1 MKLIYN
7 WRTVLRKA
15 WSMKFMALATVL
27 SGGEVAM
34 TFISPDA
41 LPAGYLPA
49 LAGIVTALAL
59 FSRLVAQKE
68 VTGADK

>member
-1 MKLIYN
+1 MKLIHN
-7 WRTVLRKA
+7 WRTVVRKA

-27 SGGEVAM
+27 SGVEVAM
-34 TFISPDA
+34 TFISQDV

-59 FSRLVAQKE
+59 FARLVAQKE
-68 VTGADK
+68 VSSADK

>member
-1 MKLIYN
+1 MKLLPN

-27 SGGEVAM
+27 SGAEVTM
-34 TFISPDA
+34 TLISPDA

-59 FSRLVAQKE
+59 FARLVAQKE
-68 VTGADK
+68 VGNADK